1 MASRIAHLGDRALAR
16 REASLT
22 PPRTANAGSRRASH
36 ATPSSFFLERGP
48 RRRPLCPSRCCERPA
63 QPGTDR
69 GAIVPPA
76 APDERARHPRF
87 APLGGA
93 GQPRQPMPGRAA
105 CAPASS
111 GAARGVRVGPPGGPR
126 RAGKARRRAGFSAAG
141 RPCAPRLAAL
151 FRQSPAALP
160 CRGWRTGR
168 GRQPW
173 RAWPSAAGAAAR
185 GRPPA
190 GGQGD
195 RGGVQPPRCGRK
207 LRALAVTGSGHLRR
221 GALGARRCSGR
232 ATPLLA
238 RHDGCGAGH
247 PACRGDVRRPGAAGA
262 GSAAPCVETEGGAG
276 GVARPHRPG
285 QIVCGKLGHA
295 RDPPWRAPQLLD
307 AAMDRNAANLISA
320 NAAGWVPGQRAQ

>member
-111 GAARGVRVGPPGGPR
+111 GAARGVRVGLLEGRAAREKRGGALVLVLPGGHARPGWQPCSGSHPR
-126 RAGKARRRAGFSAAG
+126 RFLAAG
-141 RPCAPRLAAL
+141 GGRGGAA
-151 FRQSPAALP
+151 S
-160 CRGWRTGR
+160 RGGR
-168 GRQPW
+168 GRQPLAPP
-173 RAWPSAAGAAAR
+173 RADGPS
-185 GRPPA
+185 A
-190 GGQGD
+190 GGQGG
-195 RGGVQPPRCGRK
+195 RGI
-207 LRALAVTGSGHLRR
+207 
-221 GALGARRCSGR
+221 
-232 ATPLLA
+232 
-238 RHDGCGAGH
+238 
-247 PACRGDVRRPGAAGA
+247 
-262 GSAAPCVETEGGAG
+262 GGAFS
-276 GVARPHRPG
+276 
-285 QIVCGKLGHA
+285 
-295 RDPPWRAPQLLD
+295 PPAVD
-307 AAMDRNAANLISA
+307 ASCVH
-320 NAAGWVPGQRAQ
+320 WP